1 MSCQSKFVSYIA
13 IELVHINRLRYP
25 LSVSHSFPLA
35 CRLVRRC
42 IMKVLHLVVVVAEVV
57 AEALLHAAM
66 GLLLVGVVLVV
77 LAVVL
82 VVELLGVLLGLVLGL
97 LAVEEVLSLGLGEA
111 VNLTAGE
118 ASEEL
123 LGKLVGDGLA

>member
-1 MSCQSKFVSYIA
+1 V
-13 IELVHINRLRYP
+13 
-25 LSVSHSFPLA
+25 
-35 CRLVRRC
+35 
-42 IMKVLHLVVVVAEVV
+42 
-57 AEALLHAAM
+57 

-97 LAVEEVLSLGLGEA
+97 LAVEEVLALGLGEA
-111 VNLTAGE
+111 VDFTTGE

-123 LGKLVGDGLA
+123 LGELVGDGLAWWGVSVSGLVVGFRLVGSTYPPCAACPRTSSWP